1 MSLIAYDW
9 LDVCMFHFSYFIID
23 SNRDI
28 SDDAV
33 VVLMLSF

>member
-9 LDVCMFHFSYFIID
+9 LDVCMLQFTYFIID
-23 SNRDI
+23 SNEDI